1 MAMRVSGMYSGMDT
15 ESIIADLV
23 KVKQVK
29 VDELK
34 KQQTKHEW
42 KQDAWKNLNSKIY
55 KLFSGTLNDLTY
67 QSSFAKKTTTVS
79 NPSAATVI
87 TQDSAMHSVQSL
99 KIKSLA
105 SSGYMT
111 GAEMAA
117 GTTADTT
124 MKDLLGEA
132 AFANGG
138 TATITVTIGKTEKSE
153 GVPTNITLTAD
164 SKVSD
169 VIAELKKTGVNAN
182 YDTATNRIFI
192 GASATGEEND
202 FEISAG
208 AGISADALNALG
220 LSTEGDNKAIK
231 EKGSSAEIYL
241 NGAKFTSST
250 NTFEINGL
258 TITCNAETGDS
269 PITLSTQDDTSGV
282 YDMIK
287 DFIKEYSSL
296 INEMD
301 KLYNADRAKGYEPL
315 TDEEKEVMS
324 ESEVEKWET
333 KIKDS
338 LLKGDSTLSTVS
350 SAMKEIMSSGFEV
363 GGKTMYLSDF
373 GIETMGYFEA
383 EENQRNA
390 YYINGDKDNENSSI
404 KNKTNDLMAAISKDP
419 AQVTNFFNQLAKT
432 LKTKLDDLMGATD
445 YATTYSVYE
454 DKKMKTEYDEYT
466 KKIKDAEQKL
476 ADYEDKWY
484 KKFSA
489 METAM
494 AKMQSNMNAVS
505 SMLGGM

>member
-1 MAMRVSGMYSGMDT
+1 MAMRVSGLYSGMDT

-23 KVKQVK
+23 AVRQGK
-29 VDELK
+29 VDDLK
-34 KQQTKHEW
+34 KAQTKHEW
-42 KQDAWKNLNSKIY
+42 KQEAWKNLNSKIY

-87 TQDSAMHSVQSL
+87 TKSDAMNSVQSL
-99 KIKSLA
+99 KITSLA
-105 SSGYMT
+105 SAGYMT
-111 GAEMAA
+111 GGELAD
-117 GTTADTT
+117 GTTAETT
-124 MKDLLGEA
+124 MKDLLGDA
-132 AFANGG
+132 AFANNES
-138 TATITVTIGKTEKSE
+138 ATIKVTIGATAEN
-153 GVPTNITLTAD
+153 PTGDVKEINLTAD

-169 VIAELKKTGVNAN
+169 VIAKLRESGLNAN
-182 YDTATNRIFI
+182 FDTATNRIFI

-202 FEISAG
+202 FQISAD
-208 AGISADALNALG
+208 AGISTDALNALG
-220 LSTEGDNKAIK
+220 LSAEKGAVK
-231 EKGSSAEIYL
+231 EKGSSAEIEL
-241 NGAKFTSST
+241 NGATFKSSS

-258 TITCNAETGDS
+258 TITCNAKTGDS
-269 PITLSTQDDTSGV
+269 PITLTTQEDTSGV

-287 DFIKEYSSL
+287 DFIKEYSEL

-315 TDEEKEVMS
+315 TDEEKDAMS

-350 SAMKEIMSSGFEV
+350 AAMKQIMSSGFEI

-373 GIETMGYFEA
+373 GIETLGYFEA
-383 EENQRNA
+383 EDNQRNA

-419 AQVTNFFNQLAKT
+419 TQVRDFFNQLAKS
-432 LKTKLDDLMGATD
+432 LKTKLDDLMGGTD
-445 YATTYSVYE
+445 YCSTYSVYE

-466 KKIKDAEQKL
+466 KKIAEAEEKL

-505 SMLGGM
+505 GLFGG